1 MIAKLCFITRSRR
14 AEHCFPFCPDT
25 RAVNVFQTKMWSSA
39 LCSIFT
45 IQYSLLE
52 PRTKDLHFKK
62 FLLKNTWDKY
72 VKQKFFFS
80 IKEKQREAIHPYLG
94 SNRTPLVQTNPTNQ
108 PTRVQKTHICVCICN
123 CIVFYCIFICIWI
136 CVIEVC
142 NPRLAWSHGTF
153 PAPRPKLI
161 TQSDKFCYKTRYLYF
176 TEPKKYTS

>member
-39 LCSIFT
+39 LSSIFT
-45 IQYSLLE
+45 IHYSLLE

-72 VKQKFFFS
+72 VKQKYIFS

-123 CIVFYCIFICIWI
+123 CIVFYCIFICIWYMH
-136 CVIEVC
+136 V
-142 NPRLAWSHGTF
+142 L
-153 PAPRPKLI
+153 L
-161 TQSDKFCYKTRYLYF
+161 
-176 TEPKKYTS
+176 KYAIPGWHDPMGHFQPPGQNWLPNRINVVTKPDI